1 MINLWK
7 LFSWESCEWHYWAA
21 FRKGL
26 DIYKGKENIY
36 ASVWVKLL
44 ERAVIHLGVNLT
56 SAAETR
62 SPGAEGRAFSSSF
75 KIIYSIASPPEHL
88 VLVSDWGYGDGCAA
102 DLIHPRKTS
111 YSCMCS
117 VKVIVNALDV
127 FLRVPTWQ
135 NLLLC
140 WLELCYEL
148 PHKYLT
154 SHLKLQAHPLCICH
168 RSSAKRTRCWVSGS
182 ARWS

>member
-7 LFSWESCEWHYWAA
+7 LFSWESCEWNYWIA

-36 ASVWVKLL
+36 ASVYVKLL
-44 ERAVIHLGVNLT
+44 ERAVIHLEVNLT

-75 KIIYSIASPPEHL
+75 KIIYSIASTPEHL
-88 VLVSDWGYGDGCAA
+88 VLVSDWGYWDGCAA
-102 DLIHPRKTS
+102 ALIRPG
-111 YSCMCS
+111 MCF

-148 PHKYLT
+148 PHEFLT
-154 SHLKLQAHPLCICH
+154 SHLKLQAHPPCICH
-168 RSSAKRTRCWVSGS
+168 QSSGKRTRCWVGCSTQ
-182 ARWS
+182 WS